1 MVRVGKF
8 FTIVDDG
15 HLVVTRM
22 RKKSVLLNVN
32 WNNLEGKK
40 DAVFAL
46 PDSEVGNLF
55 RGYVHNL
62 RPTTNIFFWEL
73 LFFFSFLSPIVI
85 LQNVRCRAFIFYR
98 VSPMVHFFLE
108 NEFVESENTCIVEIC
123 FHSVNFCLCSVHKVC
138 LRLLLS

>member
-1 MVRVGKF
+1 MVLINLVKKSFLRLQCQWTTLYCTS
-8 FTIVDDG
+8 TIKNIWFEYENFLPSYDG

-32 WNNLEGKK
+32 WNNLERKK

-62 RPTTNIFFWEL
+62 RPTTNIFFFSGS
-73 LFFFSFLSPIVI
+73 FFFSIFI
-85 LQNVRCRAFIFYR
+85 LHRDIA
-98 VSPMVHFFLE
+98 
-108 NEFVESENTCIVEIC
+108 
-123 FHSVNFCLCSVHKVC
+123 K
-138 LRLLLS
+138 